1 MKKNRLIFF
10 SIFAAYHVI
19 VFFFTLYV
27 RSKQAD
33 LGTLYS
39 MLGYVPLFLWGS
51 VIGILLFL
59 TDFVWSW
66 KVSRDSNSTEEA
78 MREENNILKAKIY
91 DLTEGKKTAS
101 VVPPANR

>member
-19 VFFFTLYV
+19 VFFFTLYI

-33 LGTLYS
+33 LGSLYS
-39 MLGYVPLFLWGS
+39 MLSYVPLFLWGS
-51 VIGILLFL
+51 IIGIVLFL

-66 KVSRDSNSTEEA
+66 KVSRDNNSSEES

-91 DLTEGKKTAS
+91 DLTEGKKPAA